1 MVTHATTTTVRDLE
15 AKWSAHLS
23 CVVAIA
29 AERTG

>member
-1 MVTHATTTTVRDLE
+1 MVTQATTTTVRDLE

-23 CVVAIA
+23 VVASA